1 MQKRKVIEDKTIT
14 DKETKKG
21 LEIIMEHK
29 LIVSLSPHIHTK
41 ESVSDIMLDVIIA
54 LIPAACMGV
63 YCYGMRAAVVMLTAI
78 AASLLSEY
86 LYEKLMK
93 KPVTTGDLS
102 AMVTGMLLGMN
113 LPVSIPLWMVVIGSA
128 FAIIIVKQLY
138 GGLGKNYLN
147 PALAARCFML
157 VAWAGAMTVFS
168 EPFAGSGA
176 DAVSAATP
184 LAVMKGT
191 TSGTLPT
198 YFKAFMGLIPG
209 SIGETSALMLLIGGA
224 YLLIKKVISWRIPV
238 TYIAAFAV
246 LTFLFGKNTTELS
259 QAGYTLMQLL
269 CGGLMLGAFFMATDY
284 TTTPITPKG
293 QLIFGIGCGV
303 LTFVIRQFG
312 GYPEGVSFSILLM
325 NILTPLID
333 KYTAPKKFGAQKA

>member
-1 MQKRKVIEDKTIT
+1 MDFDIL
-14 DKETKKG
+14 KKG
-21 LEIIMEHK
+21 LEITMDNK

-41 ESVSDIMLDVIIA
+41 ESISDIMLDVIIA
-54 LIPAACMGV
+54 LIPASCMGV
-63 YCYGMRAAVVMLTAI
+63 YCYGMRAAVVILTAI
-78 AASLLSEY
+78 AASILSEY
-86 LYEKLMK
+86 AYEKLMK
-93 KPVTTGDLS
+93 KPITTGDLS
-102 AMVTGMLLGMN
+102 AMVTGLLMGLN

-157 VAWAGAMTVFS
+157 AAWAGAMTVFS
-168 EPFAGSGA
+168 EPLMSTQAA

-191 TSGTLPT
+191 SAGTLPS
-198 YFKAFMGLIPG
+198 YFKAFIGFIPG
-209 SIGETSALMLLIGGA
+209 SIGETSAAMLLIGGA
-224 YLLIKKVISWRIPV
+224 YLLIKRVINWKIPV
-238 TYIAAFAV
+238 TYIAVFAV
-246 LTFLFGKNTTELS
+246 LTFLFGKNTTELT
-259 QAGYTLMQLL
+259 QGGYTLMQLL

-284 TTTPITPKG
+284 TTTPITPRG

-325 NILTPLID
+325 NISTPLID
-333 KYTAPKKFGAQKA
+333 KYTAPKKFGARKA

>member
-1 MQKRKVIEDKTIT
+1 
-14 DKETKKG
+14 
-21 LEIIMEHK
+21 MEHK

-63 YCYGMRAAVVMLTAI
+63 YCYGLRAAAVMLTAI
-78 AASLLSEY
+78 AASILSEY
-86 LYEKLMK
+86 VYERLMK
-93 KPVTTGDLS
+93 KPITTGDLS
-102 AMVTGMLLGMN
+102 ATVTGLLLGMN
-113 LPVSIPLWMVVIGSA
+113 LPASIPLWMVVIGSA

-157 VAWAGAMTVFS
+157 VAWAGAMTAFS
-168 EPFAGSGA
+168 EPFSAAQTA

-191 TSGTLPT
+191 TAGTLPT

-209 SIGETSALMLLIGGA
+209 SIGETSALMLLAGGI
-224 YLLIKKVISWRIPV
+224 YLLIRRIISWRIPL

-246 LTFLFGKNTTELS
+246 FTFLFGKNTTVLS
-259 QAGYTLMQLL
+259 QGGYTLMQLL
-269 CGGLMLGAFFMATDY
+269 CGGLILGAFFMATDY
-284 TTTPITPKG
+284 TTSPITPRG
-293 QLIFGIGCGV
+293 QIIFGIGCGV

-312 GYPEGVSFSILLM
+312 GYPEGASFSILLM

-333 KYTAPKKFGAQKA
+333 KYTVPKKFGAKKA